1 MLISTDALIEWCSSG
16 SNGSDMFRV
25 RLGWRVKHL
34 PVKAI
39 RGVKEALLFMC
50 HIFALFISFRLNRYI
65 KIVMSKTSCAPWR
78 GLTLMHQG
86 LIFWFLDISF
96 EKLWLWMLTVIRDWI
111 YYRTPF
117 CCTCTKVG
125 LKMPICSSWV
135 CCLSCGKIILKTIL
149 F

>member
-25 RLGWRVKHL
+25 CLGWRVKHL
-34 PVKAI
+34 SVKAI

-78 GLTLMHQG
+78 GLTLMSQHQG

-96 EKLWLWMLTVIRDWI
+96 EKLWLWMLLNILSHTILLHVH
-111 YYRTPF
+111 
-117 CCTCTKVG
+117 KVG

-135 CCLSCGKIILKTIL
+135 CCLSCGKIILKTVL